1 MNGKGRKLFRSAV
14 GILTS
19 VMMMGAYTTT
29 AMASG
34 IGVIDA
40 KDMLDIHA
48 EANRASAVV
57 GQVMDDGHVAILAK
71 YNDWVQ
77 IQAGE
82 IAGWVPAENLVETE
96 ISNEEAVAANEQV
109 IAERTGATA
118 SEDEF
123 FAEEEVQQ
131 DETAALQAEASE
143 AVQNEIEEVQTAEE
157 AARLEAEAQAKA
169 AEEAARLEA
178 EAQAKAAE
186 KAARLEAEAQ
196 AKAAE
201 EAARLEAE
209 AQAKA
214 AEKAARLEAEAQ
226 AKAAEEA
233 ARLEA
238 EAQAKAA
245 EKAARLEA
253 EAQAKAAAEEA
264 ARAEAEAKAAAEAQA
279 AEEAARLAAEA
290 QAKAAAEEAARI
302 AAEAQQAALAAQAAQ
317 TAAISAEELKLLAN
331 IIYCEAGSESYVG
344 KVAVG
349 NVIMNRVKS
358 ASQPNTITEVV
369 YAKGQFSPVRNGSLQ
384 RALSSDKADAA
395 CYQAAIEALAGAQPV
410 GGKLFFR
417 RNNGRS
423 GQVIGHH
430 VFY

>member
-48 EANRASAVV
+48 EANTASAVI
-57 GQVMDDGHVAILAK
+57 GQVMEDGHVAILAK

-131 DETAALQAEASE
+131 DETAALQAEASK
-143 AVQNEIEEVQTAEE
+143 AAQNEIEEVQ
-157 AARLEAEAQAKA
+157 A
-169 AEEAARLEA
+169 AEEAARI
-178 EAQAKAAE
+178 
-186 KAARLEAEAQ
+186 
-196 AKAAE
+196 
-201 EAARLEAE
+201 
-209 AQAKA
+209 
-214 AEKAARLEAEAQ
+214 
-226 AKAAEEA
+226 
-233 ARLEA
+233 
-238 EAQAKAA
+238 
-245 EKAARLEA
+245 EA

-279 AEEAARLAAEA
+279 AAEEAARLEAEAQAKAAEEAAQLEAEA

>member
-1 MNGKGRKLFRSAV
+1 MEVRMNGKGRKLFRSAV

-169 AEEAARLEA
+169 AAEEAA
-178 EAQAKAAE
+178 Q
-186 KAARLEAEAQ
+186 LEAEAQ

-214 AEKAARLEAEAQ
+214 A
-226 AKAAEEA
+226 AEEA

-238 EAQAKAA
+238 EAQ
-245 EKAARLEA
+245 
-253 EAQAKAAAEEA
+253 
-264 ARAEAEAKAAAEAQA
+264 
-279 AEEAARLAAEA
+279 
-290 QAKAAAEEAARI
+290 
-302 AAEAQQAALAAQAAQ
+302 QAALAAQ
-317 TAAISAEELKLLAN
+317 TAAISTEELKLLAS

>member
-48 EANRASAVV
+48 EANTASAVV
-57 GQVMDDGHVAILAK
+57 GQVMEDGHVAILAK

-131 DETAALQAEASE
+131 DETAALQAEASK
-143 AVQNEIEEVQTAEE
+143 AAQNEIEEVQ
-157 AARLEAEAQAKA
+157 A

-178 EAQAKAAE
+178 EAQAKAA
-186 KAARLEAEAQ
+186 AAEA
-196 AKAAE
+196 
-201 EAARLEAE
+201 
-209 AQAKA
+209 AQ
-214 AEKAARLEAEAQ
+214 
-226 AKAAEEA
+226 
-233 ARLEA
+233 
-238 EAQAKAA
+238 
-245 EKAARLEA
+245 LEA

-264 ARAEAEAKAAAEAQA
+264 AR
-279 AEEAARLAAEA
+279 L
-290 QAKAAAEEAARI
+290 
-302 AAEAQQAALAAQAAQ
+302 AAEAQQAALAAQ
-317 TAAISAEELKLLAN
+317 TAAISTEELKLLAN
-331 IIYCEAGSESYVG
+331 IIYCEAGSESYIG

>member
-48 EANRASAVV
+48 EANTASAVI
-57 GQVMDDGHVAILAK
+57 GQVMEDGHVAILAK

-143 AVQNEIEEVQTAEE
+143 AAQNEIEEVQTAEE
-157 AARLEAEAQAKA
+157 AAQLEAEAQAKA

-186 KAARLEAEAQ
+186 
-196 AKAAE
+196 
-201 EAARLEAE
+201 EAARL
-209 AQAKA
+209 
-214 AEKAARLEAEAQ
+214 
-226 AKAAEEA
+226 
-233 ARLEA
+233 
-238 EAQAKAA
+238 
-245 EKAARLEA
+245 
-253 EAQAKAAAEEA
+253 
-264 ARAEAEAKAAAEAQA
+264 
-279 AEEAARLAAEA
+279 
-290 QAKAAAEEAARI
+290 

-317 TAAISAEELKLLAN
+317 TAAVSAEELKLLAN

>member
-48 EANRASAVV
+48 EANTASAVI
-57 GQVMDDGHVAILAK
+57 GQVMEDGHVAILAK

-109 IAERTGATA
+109 IAERTGETA

-143 AVQNEIEEVQTAEE
+143 AAQNEIEEVQ
-157 AARLEAEAQAKA
+157 A
-169 AEEAARLEA
+169 AEEAARIE
-178 EAQAKAAE
+178 
-186 KAARLEAEAQ
+186 
-196 AKAAE
+196 
-201 EAARLEAE
+201 
-209 AQAKA
+209 
-214 AEKAARLEAEAQ
+214 
-226 AKAAEEA
+226 
-233 ARLEA
+233 
-238 EAQAKAA
+238 
-245 EKAARLEA
+245 
-253 EAQAKAAAEEA
+253 
-264 ARAEAEAKAAAEAQA
+264 
-279 AEEAARLAAEA
+279 AEA

-302 AAEAQQAALAAQAAQ
+302 AAEAQAKAAAEEAARIAAESQQAALAAQAAQ
-317 TAAISAEELKLLAN
+317 TAAISSEELKLLAN

>member
-48 EANRASAVV
+48 EANTASAVI
-57 GQVMDDGHVAILAK
+57 GQVMEDGHVAILAK

-131 DETAALQAEASE
+131 DETAALQAEASK
-143 AVQNEIEEVQTAEE
+143 AAQNEIEEVQAAEEAARIEAEAQAKAAAEEAARLAAEAQAKAAAEE

-178 EAQAKAAE
+178 EV
-186 KAARLEAEAQ
+186 Q

-214 AEKAARLEAEAQ
+214 A
-226 AKAAEEA
+226 AEEA
-233 ARLEA
+233 AQLE
-238 EAQAKAA
+238 
-245 EKAARLEA
+245 
-253 EAQAKAAAEEA
+253 
-264 ARAEAEAKAAAEAQA
+264 
-279 AEEAARLAAEA
+279 
-290 QAKAAAEEAARI
+290 
-302 AAEAQQAALAAQAAQ
+302 AEAQQAALAAQAAQ

>member
-48 EANRASAVV
+48 EANTASAVI
-57 GQVMDDGHVAILAK
+57 GQVMEDGHVAILAK

-143 AVQNEIEEVQTAEE
+143 AAQNEIEEVQAAEE
-157 AARLEAEAQAKA
+157 AARIEAEAQAKA
-169 AEEAARLEA
+169 A
-178 EAQAKAAE
+178 
-186 KAARLEAEAQ
+186 
-196 AKAAE
+196 AE
-201 EAARLEAE
+201 ET
-209 AQAKA
+209 
-214 AEKAARLEAEAQ
+214 
-226 AKAAEEA
+226 
-233 ARLEA
+233 
-238 EAQAKAA
+238 
-245 EKAARLEA
+245 ARLEA

-264 ARAEAEAKAAAEAQA
+264 ARIEAEAQAKA

-290 QAKAAAEEAARI
+290 Q
-302 AAEAQQAALAAQAAQ
+302 QAALAAQ
-317 TAAISAEELKLLAN
+317 TAAISTEELKLLAN

>member
-48 EANRASAVV
+48 EANTASAVI
-57 GQVMDDGHVAILAK
+57 GQVMEDGHVAILAK

-109 IAERTGATA
+109 IAERTGETA

-143 AVQNEIEEVQTAEE
+143 AAQNEIEEVQAAKEAARIEAEAQAKAAAEE
-157 AARLEAEAQAKA
+157 AARIEAEAQAKAAAEEAAQLEAEAQAKA
-169 AEEAARLEA
+169 AV
-178 EAQAKAAE
+178 
-186 KAARLEAEAQ
+186 
-196 AKAAE
+196 
-201 EAARLEAE
+201 
-209 AQAKA
+209 
-214 AEKAARLEAEAQ
+214 
-226 AKAAEEA
+226 
-233 ARLEA
+233 
-238 EAQAKAA
+238 
-245 EKAARLEA
+245 
-253 EAQAKAAAEEA
+253 EEA

-279 AEEAARLAAEA
+279 AAEEAARLEAEA
-290 QAKAAAEEAARI
+290 QAKAVAEEAARI

-384 RALSSDKADAA
+384 RALSSDKADAT

-410 GGKLFFR
+410 GDKLFFR

-423 GQVIGHH
+423 GQVIGNH

>member
-34 IGVIDA
+34 IGVIDTA
-40 KDMLDIHA
+40 DMLDIHA
-48 EANRASAVV
+48 EANLKSAVL
-57 GQVMDDGHVAILAK
+57 GQVMDDGHVAILAR

-96 ISNEEAVAANEQV
+96 ISNEEAVAANAQV

-118 SEDEF
+118 SEEEF

-143 AVQNEIEEVQTAEE
+143 AAQNEIEEAQAQ
-157 AARLEAEAQAKA
+157 AEAQAA
-169 AEEAARLEA
+169 
-178 EAQAKAAE
+178 
-186 KAARLEAEAQ
+186 
-196 AKAAE
+196 
-201 EAARLEAE
+201 
-209 AQAKA
+209 
-214 AEKAARLEAEAQ
+214 
-226 AKAAEEA
+226 
-233 ARLEA
+233 
-238 EAQAKAA
+238 
-245 EKAARLEA
+245 A

-264 ARAEAEAKAAAEAQA
+264 ARAEAEAKAAQ
-279 AEEAARLAAEA
+279 
-290 QAKAAAEEAARI
+290 AAAEEAARI
-302 AAEAQQAALAAQAAQ
+302 EAEAQAARAAAEEAARLEAEAQAAAQAAQ
-317 TAAISAEELKLLAN
+317 NTAAVSAEELKLLAN
-331 IIYCEAGSESYVG
+331 IIYCEAGGEAYVG

-384 RALSSDKADAA
+384 RALATDKADAT
-395 CYQAAIEALAGAQPV
+395 CYQAAMEALSGAQPV
-410 GGKLFFR
+410 GTKLYFR

>member
-48 EANRASAVV
+48 EANTASAVI
-57 GQVMDDGHVAILAK
+57 GQVMEDGHVAILAK

-131 DETAALQAEASE
+131 DETAALQAEASK
-143 AVQNEIEEVQTAEE
+143 AAQNEIEEVQ
-157 AARLEAEAQAKA
+157 A
-169 AEEAARLEA
+169 AEEAARIAA
-178 EAQAKAAE
+178 EAQ
-186 KAARLEAEAQ
+186 
-196 AKAAE
+196 
-201 EAARLEAE
+201 
-209 AQAKA
+209 
-214 AEKAARLEAEAQ
+214 
-226 AKAAEEA
+226 
-233 ARLEA
+233 
-238 EAQAKAA
+238 
-245 EKAARLEA
+245 
-253 EAQAKAAAEEA
+253 QAKAAAEEA

-279 AEEAARLAAEA
+279 AVEEAARLEAEAQAKAAAEEAARIEAEA

-302 AAEAQQAALAAQAAQ
+302 AAEAQQAALAAQATQ

>member
-48 EANRASAVV
+48 EANTASAVI
-57 GQVMDDGHVAILAK
+57 GQVMEDGHVAILAK

-109 IAERTGATA
+109 IAERTGETA

-143 AVQNEIEEVQTAEE
+143 AAQNEIEEVQAAEE
-157 AARLEAEAQAKA
+157 AARIKAEAQAKA
-169 AEEAARLEA
+169 A
-178 EAQAKAAE
+178 
-186 KAARLEAEAQ
+186 
-196 AKAAE
+196 AE
-201 EAARLEAE
+201 EAARI
-209 AQAKA
+209 
-214 AEKAARLEAEAQ
+214 
-226 AKAAEEA
+226 
-233 ARLEA
+233 
-238 EAQAKAA
+238 
-245 EKAARLEA
+245 EA

-264 ARAEAEAKAAAEAQA
+264 ARIE
-279 AEEAARLAAEA
+279 AEA
-290 QAKAAAEEAARI
+290 QAKAAAEEAARL
-302 AAEAQQAALAAQAAQ
+302 AAEAQQAALAAQ

-410 GGKLFFR
+410 GDKLFFR

>member
-48 EANRASAVV
+48 EANTASAVV
-57 GQVMDDGHVAILAK
+57 GQVMEDGHVAILAK

-143 AVQNEIEEVQTAEE
+143 AAQNEIEEVQTAEEAARIEAEAQAKAAAEE

-169 AEEAARLEA
+169 AEEAA
-178 EAQAKAAE
+178 Q
-186 KAARLEAEAQ
+186 LEAEAQ

-201 EAARLEAE
+201 EAARL
-209 AQAKA
+209 
-214 AEKAARLEAEAQ
+214 
-226 AKAAEEA
+226 
-233 ARLEA
+233 
-238 EAQAKAA
+238 
-245 EKAARLEA
+245 
-253 EAQAKAAAEEA
+253 
-264 ARAEAEAKAAAEAQA
+264 
-279 AEEAARLAAEA
+279 
-290 QAKAAAEEAARI
+290 

>member
-57 GQVMDDGHVAILAK
+57 GQVMEDGHVAILAK

-131 DETAALQAEASE
+131 DETAALQAEASK
-143 AVQNEIEEVQTAEE
+143 AAQNEIEEVQ
-157 AARLEAEAQAKA
+157 A
-169 AEEAARLEA
+169 AEEAA
-178 EAQAKAAE
+178 Q
-186 KAARLEAEAQ
+186 
-196 AKAAE
+196 
-201 EAARLEAE
+201 
-209 AQAKA
+209 
-214 AEKAARLEAEAQ
+214 
-226 AKAAEEA
+226 
-233 ARLEA
+233 
-238 EAQAKAA
+238 
-245 EKAARLEA
+245 LEA

-264 ARAEAEAKAAAEAQA
+264 ARIE
-279 AEEAARLAAEA
+279 AEA
-290 QAKAAAEEAARI
+290 QAKAAEEAARI

>member
-48 EANRASAVV
+48 EANTASAVI
-57 GQVMDDGHVAILAK
+57 GQVMEDGHVAILAK

-143 AVQNEIEEVQTAEE
+143 AAQNEIEEVQAAEEAARLEAEAQSKAAAEE

-169 AEEAARLEA
+169 AEEAAQLE
-178 EAQAKAAE
+178 
-186 KAARLEAEAQ
+186 
-196 AKAAE
+196 
-201 EAARLEAE
+201 
-209 AQAKA
+209 
-214 AEKAARLEAEAQ
+214 
-226 AKAAEEA
+226 
-233 ARLEA
+233 
-238 EAQAKAA
+238 
-245 EKAARLEA
+245 
-253 EAQAKAAAEEA
+253 
-264 ARAEAEAKAAAEAQA
+264 
-279 AEEAARLAAEA
+279 
-290 QAKAAAEEAARI
+290 
-302 AAEAQQAALAAQAAQ
+302 AEAQQAALAAQAAQ
-317 TAAISAEELKLLAN
+317 TAAVSAEELKLLAN

>member
-48 EANRASAVV
+48 EANTASAVI
-57 GQVMDDGHVAILAK
+57 GQVMEDGHVAILAK

-131 DETAALQAEASE
+131 DETAALQAEASK
-143 AVQNEIEEVQTAEE
+143 AAQNEIEEVQAAEE
-157 AARLEAEAQAKA
+157 AARIEAEAQAKAAAEEAAQLEAEAQAKAAAEEAAQLEAEAQAKA
-169 AEEAARLEA
+169 AEEV
-178 EAQAKAAE
+178 
-186 KAARLEAEAQ
+186 
-196 AKAAE
+196 
-201 EAARLEAE
+201 
-209 AQAKA
+209 
-214 AEKAARLEAEAQ
+214 
-226 AKAAEEA
+226 
-233 ARLEA
+233 
-238 EAQAKAA
+238 
-245 EKAARLEA
+245 ARLEA

-264 ARAEAEAKAAAEAQA
+264 ARLE
-279 AEEAARLAAEA
+279 
-290 QAKAAAEEAARI
+290 
-302 AAEAQQAALAAQAAQ
+302 AEAQQAALAAQ

>member
-19 VMMMGAYTTT
+19 VMMMGAYTTN

-48 EANRASAVV
+48 EANTASAVI
-57 GQVMDDGHVAILAK
+57 GQVMEDGHVAILAK

-131 DETAALQAEASE
+131 DETAALQAEASK
-143 AVQNEIEEVQTAEE
+143 AAQNEIEEVQ
-157 AARLEAEAQAKA
+157 A
-169 AEEAARLEA
+169 AEEAARI
-178 EAQAKAAE
+178 
-186 KAARLEAEAQ
+186 
-196 AKAAE
+196 
-201 EAARLEAE
+201 
-209 AQAKA
+209 
-214 AEKAARLEAEAQ
+214 
-226 AKAAEEA
+226 
-233 ARLEA
+233 
-238 EAQAKAA
+238 
-245 EKAARLEA
+245 EA

-264 ARAEAEAKAAAEAQA
+264 AQ
-279 AEEAARLAAEA
+279 LAAEA
-290 QAKAAAEEAARI
+290 QAKAAEEAARI

>member
-48 EANRASAVV
+48 EANTASAVI
-57 GQVMDDGHVAILAK
+57 GQVMEDGHVAILAK

-143 AVQNEIEEVQTAEE
+143 AAQNEIEEVQAAEEAARIEAEAQAKAAEE

-178 EAQAKAAE
+178 EAQAKAA
-186 KAARLEAEAQ
+186 
-196 AKAAE
+196 AE

-209 AQAKA
+209 AQ
-214 AEKAARLEAEAQ
+214 
-226 AKAAEEA
+226 
-233 ARLEA
+233 
-238 EAQAKAA
+238 
-245 EKAARLEA
+245 
-253 EAQAKAAAEEA
+253 
-264 ARAEAEAKAAAEAQA
+264 
-279 AEEAARLAAEA
+279 
-290 QAKAAAEEAARI
+290 
-302 AAEAQQAALAAQAAQ
+302 QAALAAQ

>member
-57 GQVMDDGHVAILAK
+57 GQVMDDGHVAILTK

-143 AVQNEIEEVQTAEE
+143 AAQNEIEEVQAAEE
-157 AARLEAEAQAKA
+157 AARIEAEAQAKA
-169 AEEAARLEA
+169 A
-178 EAQAKAAE
+178 
-186 KAARLEAEAQ
+186 
-196 AKAAE
+196 AE
-201 EAARLEAE
+201 E
-209 AQAKA
+209 
-214 AEKAARLEAEAQ
+214 
-226 AKAAEEA
+226 
-233 ARLEA
+233 
-238 EAQAKAA
+238 
-245 EKAARLEA
+245 AARLEA

-264 ARAEAEAKAAAEAQA
+264 ARIE
-279 AEEAARLAAEA
+279 AEA

-302 AAEAQQAALAAQAAQ
+302 AAEAQAAQ

>member
-48 EANRASAVV
+48 EANTASAVI
-57 GQVMDDGHVAILAK
+57 GQVMEDGHVAILAK

-131 DETAALQAEASE
+131 DETAALQAEASK
-143 AVQNEIEEVQTAEE
+143 AAQNEIEEVQAAEEAARLEAEAQAKAAAEEAARLEVEAQAKAAAEE

-178 EAQAKAAE
+178 EAQAKAA
-186 KAARLEAEAQ
+186 
-196 AKAAE
+196 AE

-209 AQAKA
+209 AQ
-214 AEKAARLEAEAQ
+214 
-226 AKAAEEA
+226 
-233 ARLEA
+233 
-238 EAQAKAA
+238 
-245 EKAARLEA
+245 
-253 EAQAKAAAEEA
+253 
-264 ARAEAEAKAAAEAQA
+264 
-279 AEEAARLAAEA
+279 
-290 QAKAAAEEAARI
+290 
-302 AAEAQQAALAAQAAQ
+302 QAALAAQ

>member
-48 EANRASAVV
+48 EANTASAVI
-57 GQVMDDGHVAILAK
+57 GQVMEDGHVAILAK

-143 AVQNEIEEVQTAEE
+143 AAQNEIEEVQTAEE

-169 AEEAARLEA
+169 A
-178 EAQAKAAE
+178 
-186 KAARLEAEAQ
+186 
-196 AKAAE
+196 AE
-201 EAARLEAE
+201 E
-209 AQAKA
+209 
-214 AEKAARLEAEAQ
+214 
-226 AKAAEEA
+226 
-233 ARLEA
+233 
-238 EAQAKAA
+238 
-245 EKAARLEA
+245 AARLEA

-264 ARAEAEAKAAAEAQA
+264 ARIEAEAQAKA
-279 AEEAARLAAEA
+279 AEEAARL
-290 QAKAAAEEAARI
+290 

>member
-48 EANRASAVV
+48 EANTASAVV
-57 GQVMDDGHVAILAK
+57 GQVMEDGHVAILAK

-131 DETAALQAEASE
+131 DETAALQAEASK
-143 AVQNEIEEVQTAEE
+143 AAQNEIEEVQAAEEAARIEAEAQAKAAAEEAAQLEAEVQAKAAAEE
-157 AARLEAEAQAKA
+157 AARLEAEAQAKAAAEETARLEAEAQAKAAAEEAARIEAEAQAKA

-178 EAQAKAAE
+178 EAQAKAA
-186 KAARLEAEAQ
+186 
-196 AKAAE
+196 AE

-209 AQAKA
+209 AQ
-214 AEKAARLEAEAQ
+214 
-226 AKAAEEA
+226 
-233 ARLEA
+233 
-238 EAQAKAA
+238 
-245 EKAARLEA
+245 
-253 EAQAKAAAEEA
+253 
-264 ARAEAEAKAAAEAQA
+264 
-279 AEEAARLAAEA
+279 
-290 QAKAAAEEAARI
+290 
-302 AAEAQQAALAAQAAQ
+302 QAALAAQ

>member
-48 EANRASAVV
+48 EANRASVVV

-71 YNDWVQ
+71 YNGWVQ

-96 ISNEEAVAANEQV
+96 ISNEEAVAANVQV

-143 AVQNEIEEVQTAEE
+143 AAQNEIEEVQA
-157 AARLEAEAQAKA
+157 A
-169 AEEAARLEA
+169 AEEAARI
-178 EAQAKAAE
+178 
-186 KAARLEAEAQ
+186 
-196 AKAAE
+196 
-201 EAARLEAE
+201 
-209 AQAKA
+209 
-214 AEKAARLEAEAQ
+214 
-226 AKAAEEA
+226 
-233 ARLEA
+233 
-238 EAQAKAA
+238 
-245 EKAARLEA
+245 EA

-279 AEEAARLAAEA
+279 AAEEAARLAAEA
-290 QAKAAAEEAARI
+290 QAKAAEEAARI
-302 AAEAQQAALAAQAAQ
+302 AAEAQAKAAEEAARIAAEAQAAQ

-384 RALSSDKADAA
+384 RALSSDKADAS
-395 CYQAAIEALAGAQPV
+395 CYQAAIEALAGSQPV
-410 GGKLFFR
+410 GEKLFFR

>member
-143 AVQNEIEEVQTAEE
+143 AAQNEIEEVQ
-157 AARLEAEAQAKA
+157 A
-169 AEEAARLEA
+169 AEE
-178 EAQAKAAE
+178 
-186 KAARLEAEAQ
+186 
-196 AKAAE
+196 
-201 EAARLEAE
+201 
-209 AQAKA
+209 
-214 AEKAARLEAEAQ
+214 
-226 AKAAEEA
+226 
-233 ARLEA
+233 
-238 EAQAKAA
+238 
-245 EKAARLEA
+245 AARLEA

-264 ARAEAEAKAAAEAQA
+264 AQLEAEAQPKA
-279 AEEAARLAAEA
+279 AEEAARLEAAA

>member
-48 EANRASAVV
+48 EANTASAVI
-57 GQVMDDGHVAILAK
+57 GQVMEDGHVAILAK

-109 IAERTGATA
+109 IAERTGETA

-143 AVQNEIEEVQTAEE
+143 AAQNEIEEVQAAEE
-157 AARLEAEAQAKA
+157 AARIEAEAQAKAAAEEAARIEAEAQAKAAAEEAARIEAEAQAKAAAEEAARIEAEAQAKA

-178 EAQAKAAE
+178 EAQAKAA
-186 KAARLEAEAQ
+186 
-196 AKAAE
+196 
-201 EAARLEAE
+201 
-209 AQAKA
+209 
-214 AEKAARLEAEAQ
+214 
-226 AKAAEEA
+226 
-233 ARLEA
+233 
-238 EAQAKAA
+238 
-245 EKAARLEA
+245 
-253 EAQAKAAAEEA
+253 
-264 ARAEAEAKAAAEAQA
+264 
-279 AEEAARLAAEA
+279 
-290 QAKAAAEEAARI
+290 AEEAARI
-302 AAEAQQAALAAQAAQ
+302 EAEAQQAALAAQAAQ

-410 GGKLFFR
+410 GDKLFFR

>member
-48 EANRASAVV
+48 EANAASAVV
-57 GQVMDDGHVAILAK
+57 GQVMEDGHVAILAK

-109 IAERTGATA
+109 IAERTGETA

-143 AVQNEIEEVQTAEE
+143 AAQNEIEEVQAAEE
-157 AARLEAEAQAKA
+157 AARIEAEAQAKAAAEEAARIEAEAQAKAAAEEAARIEAEAQAKA

-178 EAQAKAAE
+178 EAQAKAA
-186 KAARLEAEAQ
+186 
-196 AKAAE
+196 
-201 EAARLEAE
+201 
-209 AQAKA
+209 
-214 AEKAARLEAEAQ
+214 
-226 AKAAEEA
+226 
-233 ARLEA
+233 
-238 EAQAKAA
+238 
-245 EKAARLEA
+245 
-253 EAQAKAAAEEA
+253 
-264 ARAEAEAKAAAEAQA
+264 
-279 AEEAARLAAEA
+279 
-290 QAKAAAEEAARI
+290 AEEAARI
-302 AAEAQQAALAAQAAQ
+302 EAEAQQAALAAQAAQ

-410 GGKLFFR
+410 GDKLFFR

>member
-48 EANRASAVV
+48 EANTASAVI
-57 GQVMDDGHVAILAK
+57 GQVMEDGHVAILAK

-131 DETAALQAEASE
+131 DETAALQAEASK
-143 AVQNEIEEVQTAEE
+143 AAQNEIEEVQAAEEAARLEAEAQAKAAAEE

-178 EAQAKAAE
+178 EAQAKAA
-186 KAARLEAEAQ
+186 
-196 AKAAE
+196 
-201 EAARLEAE
+201 
-209 AQAKA
+209 
-214 AEKAARLEAEAQ
+214 
-226 AKAAEEA
+226 
-233 ARLEA
+233 
-238 EAQAKAA
+238 
-245 EKAARLEA
+245 
-253 EAQAKAAAEEA
+253 
-264 ARAEAEAKAAAEAQA
+264 
-279 AEEAARLAAEA
+279 
-290 QAKAAAEEAARI
+290 AEEAARI
-302 AAEAQQAALAAQAAQ
+302 AAEAQQAALAAQ

>member
-48 EANRASAVV
+48 EANTASAVV
-57 GQVMDDGHVAILAK
+57 GQVMEDGHVAILAK

-143 AVQNEIEEVQTAEE
+143 AAQNEIEEVQAAEEAARLEAEAQAKAAEEAARLEAEVQAKAAAEE

-186 KAARLEAEAQ
+186 E
-196 AKAAE
+196 
-201 EAARLEAE
+201 
-209 AQAKA
+209 
-214 AEKAARLEAEAQ
+214 
-226 AKAAEEA
+226 
-233 ARLEA
+233 
-238 EAQAKAA
+238 
-245 EKAARLEA
+245 AARLEA

-264 ARAEAEAKAAAEAQA
+264 ARLE
-279 AEEAARLAAEA
+279 
-290 QAKAAAEEAARI
+290 
-302 AAEAQQAALAAQAAQ
+302 AEAQQAALAAQ

>member
-48 EANRASAVV
+48 EANTASAVI
-57 GQVMDDGHVAILAK
+57 GQVMEDGHVAILAK

-131 DETAALQAEASE
+131 DETAALQAEASK
-143 AVQNEIEEVQTAEE
+143 AAQNEIEEVQAAEE
-157 AARLEAEAQAKA
+157 AARIEAEAQAKAAAEEAAQLEAEAQAKA
-169 AEEAARLEA
+169 A
-178 EAQAKAAE
+178 
-186 KAARLEAEAQ
+186 
-196 AKAAE
+196 AE
-201 EAARLEAE
+201 EAA
-209 AQAKA
+209 Q
-214 AEKAARLEAEAQ
+214 
-226 AKAAEEA
+226 
-233 ARLEA
+233 
-238 EAQAKAA
+238 
-245 EKAARLEA
+245 LEA

-264 ARAEAEAKAAAEAQA
+264 ARLE
-279 AEEAARLAAEA
+279 
-290 QAKAAAEEAARI
+290 
-302 AAEAQQAALAAQAAQ
+302 AEAQQAALAAQ

>member
-1 MNGKGRKLFRSAV
+1 MEVRMNGKGRKLFRSAV

-48 EANRASAVV
+48 EANTASAVI
-57 GQVMDDGHVAILAK
+57 GQVMEDGHVAILAK

-143 AVQNEIEEVQTAEE
+143 AAQNEIEEVQAAEE
-157 AARLEAEAQAKA
+157 AARIEAEAQAKAAAEEAAQLEAEAQAKA

-178 EAQAKAAE
+178 EAQAKAA
-186 KAARLEAEAQ
+186 
-196 AKAAE
+196 AE

-209 AQAKA
+209 AQ
-214 AEKAARLEAEAQ
+214 
-226 AKAAEEA
+226 
-233 ARLEA
+233 
-238 EAQAKAA
+238 
-245 EKAARLEA
+245 
-253 EAQAKAAAEEA
+253 
-264 ARAEAEAKAAAEAQA
+264 
-279 AEEAARLAAEA
+279 
-290 QAKAAAEEAARI
+290 
-302 AAEAQQAALAAQAAQ
+302 QAALAAQ

>member
-48 EANRASAVV
+48 EANTASAVI
-57 GQVMDDGHVAILAK
+57 GQVMEDGHVAILAK

-143 AVQNEIEEVQTAEE
+143 AAQNEIEEVQAAEE
-157 AARLEAEAQAKA
+157 AARIEAEAQAKA
-169 AEEAARLEA
+169 A
-178 EAQAKAAE
+178 
-186 KAARLEAEAQ
+186 
-196 AKAAE
+196 AE
-201 EAARLEAE
+201 EAARI
-209 AQAKA
+209 
-214 AEKAARLEAEAQ
+214 
-226 AKAAEEA
+226 
-233 ARLEA
+233 
-238 EAQAKAA
+238 
-245 EKAARLEA
+245 EA

-290 QAKAAAEEAARI
+290 QAKAAEEAARI
-302 AAEAQQAALAAQAAQ
+302 AAEAQAKAAEEAARIAAEAQAAQ

>member
-1 MNGKGRKLFRSAV
+1 MS
-14 GILTS
+14 
-19 VMMMGAYTTT
+19 
-29 AMASG
+29 
-34 IGVIDA
+34 
-40 KDMLDIHA
+40 
-48 EANRASAVV
+48 
-57 GQVMDDGHVAILAK
+57 
-71 YNDWVQ
+71 
-77 IQAGE
+77 
-82 IAGWVPAENLVETE
+82 
-96 ISNEEAVAANEQV
+96 QV

-131 DETAALQAEASE
+131 DETAALQAEASK
-143 AVQNEIEEVQTAEE
+143 AAQNEIEEVQ
-157 AARLEAEAQAKA
+157 A
-169 AEEAARLEA
+169 AEE
-178 EAQAKAAE
+178 
-186 KAARLEAEAQ
+186 
-196 AKAAE
+196 
-201 EAARLEAE
+201 
-209 AQAKA
+209 
-214 AEKAARLEAEAQ
+214 
-226 AKAAEEA
+226 
-233 ARLEA
+233 
-238 EAQAKAA
+238 
-245 EKAARLEA
+245 AARLEA

-264 ARAEAEAKAAAEAQA
+264 AR
-279 AEEAARLAAEA
+279 
-290 QAKAAAEEAARI
+290 I
-302 AAEAQQAALAAQAAQ
+302 TAEAQQAALAAQ

>member
-48 EANRASAVV
+48 EANTASAVI
-57 GQVMDDGHVAILAK
+57 GQVMEDGHVAILAK

-131 DETAALQAEASE
+131 DETAALQAEASK
-143 AVQNEIEEVQTAEE
+143 AAQNEIEEVQ
-157 AARLEAEAQAKA
+157 A
-169 AEEAARLEA
+169 AEE
-178 EAQAKAAE
+178 
-186 KAARLEAEAQ
+186 
-196 AKAAE
+196 
-201 EAARLEAE
+201 
-209 AQAKA
+209 
-214 AEKAARLEAEAQ
+214 
-226 AKAAEEA
+226 
-233 ARLEA
+233 
-238 EAQAKAA
+238 
-245 EKAARLEA
+245 AARLEA

-264 ARAEAEAKAAAEAQA
+264 AQLEAEAQAKAA
-279 AEEAARLAAEA
+279 AEEAARLEAEA
-290 QAKAAAEEAARI
+290 QAKAAAEEAAQLEAEAQAKAAEEAARI

>member
-1 MNGKGRKLFRSAV
+1 MEVRMNGKGRKLFRSAV

-48 EANRASAVV
+48 EANRASVVV

-71 YNDWVQ
+71 YNGWVQ

-96 ISNEEAVAANEQV
+96 ISNEEAVAANVQV

-143 AVQNEIEEVQTAEE
+143 AAQNEIEEVQ
-157 AARLEAEAQAKA
+157 A
-169 AEEAARLEA
+169 AEEAARAEA
-178 EAQAKAAE
+178 EAKAA
-186 KAARLEAEAQ
+186 AEAQ
-196 AKAAE
+196 VAE
-201 EAARLEAE
+201 EAARAEAE
-209 AQAKA
+209 AKA
-214 AEKAARLEAEAQ
+214 AAEVQ
-226 AKAAEEA
+226 
-233 ARLEA
+233 
-238 EAQAKAA
+238 
-245 EKAARLEA
+245 
-253 EAQAKAAAEEA
+253 AAEEA

-279 AEEAARLAAEA
+279 AAEEAARLAAEA
-290 QAKAAAEEAARI
+290 QAKAAEEAARI
-302 AAEAQQAALAAQAAQ
+302 AAEAQAAQ

-384 RALSSDKADAA
+384 RALSSDKADAT
-395 CYQAAIEALAGAQPV
+395 CYQAAIEALAGSQPV
-410 GGKLFFR
+410 GEKLFFR

>member
-1 MNGKGRKLFRSAV
+1 MEVRMNGKGRKLFRSAV

-48 EANRASAVV
+48 EANRASVVV

-71 YNDWVQ
+71 YNGWVQ

-96 ISNEEAVAANEQV
+96 ISNEAAVAANVQV

-143 AVQNEIEEVQTAEE
+143 AAQNEIEEVQA
-157 AARLEAEAQAKA
+157 A
-169 AEEAARLEA
+169 AEEAARI
-178 EAQAKAAE
+178 
-186 KAARLEAEAQ
+186 
-196 AKAAE
+196 
-201 EAARLEAE
+201 
-209 AQAKA
+209 
-214 AEKAARLEAEAQ
+214 
-226 AKAAEEA
+226 
-233 ARLEA
+233 
-238 EAQAKAA
+238 
-245 EKAARLEA
+245 EA

-279 AEEAARLAAEA
+279 AAEEAARLAAEA
-290 QAKAAAEEAARI
+290 QAKAAEEAARIEAEAQAKAAEEAARI
-302 AAEAQQAALAAQAAQ
+302 EAEAQQAALAAQAAQ

-384 RALSSDKADAA
+384 RALSSDKADAT

-410 GGKLFFR
+410 GEKLFFR

>member
-48 EANRASAVV
+48 EANTASAVV
-57 GQVMDDGHVAILAK
+57 GQVMEDGHVAILAK

-169 AEEAARLEA
+169 AAEEAA
-178 EAQAKAAE
+178 Q
-186 KAARLEAEAQ
+186 LEAEAQ

-214 AEKAARLEAEAQ
+214 A
-226 AKAAEEA
+226 AEEA

-238 EAQAKAA
+238 EAQ
-245 EKAARLEA
+245 
-253 EAQAKAAAEEA
+253 
-264 ARAEAEAKAAAEAQA
+264 
-279 AEEAARLAAEA
+279 
-290 QAKAAAEEAARI
+290 
-302 AAEAQQAALAAQAAQ
+302 QAALAAQ
-317 TAAISAEELKLLAN
+317 TAAISTEELKLLAN

>member
-1 MNGKGRKLFRSAV
+1 MEVRMNGKGRKLFRSAV

-48 EANRASAVV
+48 EANTASAVI
-57 GQVMDDGHVAILAK
+57 GQVMEDGHVAILAK

-143 AVQNEIEEVQTAEE
+143 AAQNEIEEVQTAEE
-157 AARLEAEAQAKA
+157 AAQLEAEAQAKA

-178 EAQAKAAE
+178 EAQAKAAAE
-186 KAARLEAEAQ
+186 EAARLEAEAQAKAAEEAAQLEAEAQAKAAEEAARLAAEAQ

-209 AQAKA
+209 AQ
-214 AEKAARLEAEAQ
+214 
-226 AKAAEEA
+226 
-233 ARLEA
+233 
-238 EAQAKAA
+238 
-245 EKAARLEA
+245 
-253 EAQAKAAAEEA
+253 
-264 ARAEAEAKAAAEAQA
+264 
-279 AEEAARLAAEA
+279 
-290 QAKAAAEEAARI
+290 
-302 AAEAQQAALAAQAAQ
+302 QAALAAQ

>member
-48 EANRASAVV
+48 EANTASAVI
-57 GQVMDDGHVAILAK
+57 GQVMEDGHVAILAK

-143 AVQNEIEEVQTAEE
+143 AAQNEIEEVQTAEE
-157 AARLEAEAQAKA
+157 AARIEVEAQAKA

-178 EAQAKAAE
+178 EAQAKAAAE
-186 KAARLEAEAQ
+186 EAARLEAEAQ

-201 EAARLEAE
+201 EAARIEAE

-214 AEKAARLEAEAQ
+214 AAEEAAQLEAEAQ

-233 ARLEA
+233 ARL
-238 EAQAKAA
+238 
-245 EKAARLEA
+245 
-253 EAQAKAAAEEA
+253 
-264 ARAEAEAKAAAEAQA
+264 
-279 AEEAARLAAEA
+279 
-290 QAKAAAEEAARI
+290 
-302 AAEAQQAALAAQAAQ
+302 AAEAQQAALAAQ

>member
-48 EANRASAVV
+48 EANTASAVI
-57 GQVMDDGHVAILAK
+57 GQVMEDGHVAILAK

-143 AVQNEIEEVQTAEE
+143 AAQNEIEEVQAAEE
-157 AARLEAEAQAKA
+157 AARIEAEAQAKA
-169 AEEAARLEA
+169 AAEEAARIEA
-178 EAQAKAAE
+178 EAQAKAAAE
-186 KAARLEAEAQ
+186 EAARIEAEAQ
-196 AKAAE
+196 AMAAE
-201 EAARLEAE
+201 E
-209 AQAKA
+209 
-214 AEKAARLEAEAQ
+214 
-226 AKAAEEA
+226 
-233 ARLEA
+233 
-238 EAQAKAA
+238 
-245 EKAARLEA
+245 AARLEA

-264 ARAEAEAKAAAEAQA
+264 ARIE
-279 AEEAARLAAEA
+279 
-290 QAKAAAEEAARI
+290 
-302 AAEAQQAALAAQAAQ
+302 AEAQQAALAAQAAQ

>member
-48 EANRASAVV
+48 EANTASAVI
-57 GQVMDDGHVAILAK
+57 GQVMEDGHVAILAK

-143 AVQNEIEEVQTAEE
+143 AAQNEIEEVQAAEE
-157 AARLEAEAQAKA
+157 AARIEAEAQAKAAAEEAARIEAEAQAKA
-169 AEEAARLEA
+169 AEEAARL
-178 EAQAKAAE
+178 
-186 KAARLEAEAQ
+186 
-196 AKAAE
+196 
-201 EAARLEAE
+201 
-209 AQAKA
+209 
-214 AEKAARLEAEAQ
+214 
-226 AKAAEEA
+226 
-233 ARLEA
+233 
-238 EAQAKAA
+238 
-245 EKAARLEA
+245 
-253 EAQAKAAAEEA
+253 
-264 ARAEAEAKAAAEAQA
+264 
-279 AEEAARLAAEA
+279 
-290 QAKAAAEEAARI
+290 
-302 AAEAQQAALAAQAAQ
+302 AAEAQQAALAAQ
-317 TAAISAEELKLLAN
+317 TAAISTEELKLLAN